1 MSNHGRYTCAKELR
15 SALDLRGASD
25 DVLESIKKQ
34 AFRLHKQGLGVCKI
48 AYTLGVARTTV
59 TNWVRDFRG
68 KFYEDE
74 VNFRP
79 KKRGIKEGEQTR
91 LSPEKQAIFKEIIS
105 GKSPDMLGYS
115 ESHWTVNLMRD
126 FVKKSFDVEYSS
138 SGMALLAKRIG
149 LSCQIPKKRDYRAC
163 SEARSQWLKRV
174 SKIEEHAKQSKAD
187 VMYFDACSVHPE
199 GTKVKSWGK
208 KGQAPVVN
216 HKLSKN
222 RINVLCAI
230 SQDGSMI
237 YTRTKLNINSDQFI
251 SFLQKILD
259 SKPKKKIFLI
269 LDNASPHKSKKTKD
283 FLNKHKRLRL
293 FFTHIPT

>member
-1 MSNHGRYTCAKELR
+1 
-15 SALDLRGASD
+15 
-25 DVLESIKKQ
+25 
-34 AFRLHKQGLGVCKI
+34 
-48 AYTLGVARTTV
+48 
-59 TNWVRDFRG
+59 
-68 KFYEDE
+68 
-74 VNFRP
+74 
-79 KKRGIKEGEQTR
+79 
-91 LSPEKQAIFKEIIS
+91 
-105 GKSPDMLGYS
+105 
-115 ESHWTVNLMRD
+115 
-126 FVKKSFDVEYSS
+126 
-138 SGMALLAKRIG
+138 MALLAKRIG

-163 SEARSQWLKRV
+163 SEARIQWLKRV

-269 LDNASPHKSKKTKD
+269 LDNADLIPCSEIR
-283 FLNKHKRLRL
+283 FLVFCFILFNIRGANSGFLILFYVRYYNFL
-293 FFTHIPT
+293 FFLQYKYGPTSDAFFLPRDLAISVGV